1 MSKILRRPMFR
12 GGGKVSS
19 YGNGIATGLAD
30 GGMPLLV
37 GQHPDSAKG
46 PDGREMHKEI
56 LTRGG
61 LGGPRKPSIP
71 TGGSIMSRIRNIP
84 YLGGMIPTAGGTI
97 ARYSP
102 YGAAIAAGT
111 TLGNIPDF
119 IAKSTDTPEG
129 YKRRKEMGGANFN
142 FDETNLDVGE
152 IFNYIDEGNKIGE
165 APGFFPRG
173 GKDKFYEEQG
183 YLPDGTKIKVEEEID
198 DVNDGPT
205 LEERIAKIQA
215 EERKK
220 YQDMIDKA
228 MGTKDKRSAK
238 EQIAENKELFEEVM
252 GGGKKAMIDDLSTMG
267 LSFASKALK
276 EGATT
281 KSAFAEFFEDES
293 KRPSRK
299 SKISDAASNA
309 AIQAYLTGEKSYN
322 DLMKALKVNQAGID
336 YKAKVEQDAKKAL
349 TVNDYVVADKTGST
363 NKAIANGARK
373 VIENNNLGT
382 QGLQIISKED
392 AADKELLRKENE
404 GEVFMDEDNQVVF
417 MVVDLGNGEYGKK
430 YLYR

>member
-1 MSKILRRPMFR
+1 MSKIYKRPMFR

-30 GGMPLLV
+30 GGMANKRGLVDGPGGYAGIDTKSGFRNSPAYKFGSAGLDAIGKVFLDPLNYV
-37 GQHPDSAKG
+37 ANPVANAFNKG
-46 PDGREMHKEI
+46 IVNPLAGLFGYGDLMKRVETPYDNKY
-56 LTRGG
+56 LFGG
-61 LGGPRKPSIP
+61 EKFGEP
-71 TGGSIMSRIRNIP
+71 TK
-84 YLGGMIPTAGGTI
+84 Y
-97 ARYSP
+97 
-102 YGAAIAAGT
+102 
-111 TLGNIPDF
+111 
-119 IAKSTDTPEG
+119 
-129 YKRRKEMGGANFN
+129 
-142 FDETNLDVGE
+142 
-152 IFNYIDEGNKIGE
+152 
-165 APGFFPRG
+165 
-173 GKDKFYEEQG
+173 
-183 YLPDGTKIKVEEEID
+183 EID
-198 DVNDGPT
+198 SGAIPKAILENEKEEPISI
-205 LEERIAKIQA
+205 EERIAKIQA

-252 GGGKKAMIDDLSTMG
+252 GGGKSAKIQDLSDMG
-267 LSFASKALK
+267 LSFAGKALK
-276 EGATT
+276 EGATV

-299 SKISDAASNA
+299 SKVSDAASSA
-309 AIQAYLTGEKSYN
+309 AINAYLTGEKSYN

-349 TVNDYVVADKTGST
+349 TINDYVVADKTGST

-392 AADKELLRKENE
+392 ASNPELLVEENV

-417 MVVDLGNGEYGKK
+417 QIIIQDGVIGKK